1 MMMKRLAI
9 AVLAALVLATM
20 PGAAFAQ
27 EDPVTAA
34 RPAAG
39 ASPIADRPAT
49 EAEWVEKVKTWALE
63 AIEKRLVTLAE
74 LEIAIDTSTTVQA
87 NHAAKLM
94 QDIRFSV
101 KGLEDLAGEIRGATD
116 LDTLRALVP
125 QIFEDY
131 RVYAIVVPKSH
142 LTLGADAAAAV
153 ADRLAEVAGH
163 IDDILGRLEEAG
175 FEIEEARRLLAEM
188 VDLVES
194 GAASARAVPDMVLD
208 LEPADYP
215 DSTGI
220 LRAAHRTLKEGGS
233 DLRSARDN
241 AHEIARIIKDLIGGD
256 ED

>member
-1 MMMKRLAI
+1 MTMKRLAT
-9 AVLAALVLATM
+9 AALAALILAAT
-20 PGAAFAQ
+20 PGTAFAQ
-27 EDPVTAA
+27 ADPVAPDRAVTE
-34 RPAAG
+34 
-39 ASPIADRPAT
+39 ADRPVT
-49 EAEWVEKVKTWALE
+49 EAGWVEKVKTRALE

-74 LEIAIDTSTTVQA
+74 LEIAIDGSTTVKA

-101 KGLEDLAGEIRGATD
+101 KGLESLAGEIRAASD

-131 RVYAIVVPKSH
+131 RVYAVVVPKTQ

-153 ADRLAEVAGH
+153 ADRLEEVAGN
-163 IDDILGRLEEAG
+163 IGDILERLAEAG
-175 FEIEEARRLLAEM
+175 FEVGQAEQLLAEM

-194 GAASARAVPDMVLD
+194 GAASAGTVPDMVLD

-215 DSTGI
+215 DSTEI
-220 LRAAHRTLKEGGS
+220 LRAAHQILQEAGS
-233 DLRSARDN
+233 DLRAARDQ
-241 AHEIARIIKDLIGGD
+241 AHEIARIIKDLVGGD